1 MPETANTPFVKARQL
16 FGPAIGA
23 SQAGSNHVGT
33 GESNYNRSDNPAKG
47 QIAQDLGFRA
57 RCIKKIIV
65 KPYAGK
71 PHVRFE
77 RGLMET
83 GRR

>member
-1 MPETANTPFVKARQL
+1 MPETANHLDVKARQL
-16 FGPAIGA
+16 FGPAIGV
-23 SQAGSNHVGT
+23 SQVSFTTAGVGE
-33 GESNYNRSDNPAKG
+33 GGYNRSDAPVKG
-47 QIAQDLGFRA
+47 RIALASGRHA
-57 RCIKKIIV
+57 RHIKKIIV

-83 GRR
+83 GQR

>member
-1 MPETANTPFVKARQL
+1 MCAKVVPPF
-16 FGPAIGA
+16 
-23 SQAGSNHVGT
+23 AGC
-33 GESNYNRSDNPAKG
+33 GEGSDNRSDTSVRG
-47 QIAQDLGFRA
+47 RIATGVGHHA
-57 RCIKKIIV
+57 RHIKKIIV
-65 KPYAGK
+65 KPYAGE

>member
-1 MPETANTPFVKARQL
+1 MPETANNSSVKARQL
-16 FGPAIGA
+16 FGPAIGVRQVR
-23 SQAGSNHVGT
+23 SHPAGF
-33 GESNYNRSDNPAKG
+33 GEGRDNRSDAPVKG
-47 QIAQDLGFRA
+47 RIAVGVGRHA
-57 RCIKKIIV
+57 RHIQKIIV

>member
-1 MPETANTPFVKARQL
+1 MPETANNLDVKARQL
-16 FGPAIGA
+16 SRPSIGA
-23 SQAGSNHVGT
+23 SQVRTRPAGF
-33 GESNYNRSDNPAKG
+33 GEGSHNRSDAPVKG
-47 QIAQDLGFRA
+47 RISEGVDRHA
-57 RCIKKIIV
+57 RRIKKIIV